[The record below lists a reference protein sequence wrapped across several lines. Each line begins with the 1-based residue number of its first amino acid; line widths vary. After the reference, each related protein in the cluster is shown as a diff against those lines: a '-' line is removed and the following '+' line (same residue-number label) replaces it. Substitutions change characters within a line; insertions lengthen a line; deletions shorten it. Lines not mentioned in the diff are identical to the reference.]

1 MSAYKKAIGW
11 LAKTLSR
18 RKPRKIKTRLNRP
31 ERGYPFLGSLD
42 ANFQDYAKKNLLNL
56 KGFGS
61 GPANRVLRADGTIG
75 MPNIPK
81 SVPPKVK
88 TVPGK
93 QLRIPG
99 MKSGGSSLR
108 KVNGNWVR

>member
-18 RKPRKIKTRLNRP
+18 RKPRKIETRLNRP

-42 ANFQDYAKKNLLNL
+42 ANFQDYARKNLLPL
-56 KGFGS
+56 KGWGIE
-61 GPANRVLRADGTIG
+61 T
-75 MPNIPK
+75 PK
-81 SVPPKVK
+81 KIVKPPVKRK
-88 TVPGK
+88 TVTGK

-99 MKSGGSSLR
+99 MRSGGSSLR